1 MISRSNRYGVE
12 IESRTIGVPVLSDSG
27 LSDSG
32 LSDSGLSDS
41 GLGDSGLGDSG
52 LSDSGL
58 RRLAV
63 SCSRF
68 SPGRQCCHD
77 LMDLL
82 ATSIDDRNLFSWL
95 FFPNDFDQIFE

>member
-41 GLGDSGLGDSG
+41 GLSDSGLG
-52 LSDSGL
+52 DSGL

-68 SPGRQCCHD
+68 SPGGQCCHD

>member
-1 MISRSNRYGVE
+1 MIIRSNRNGVE

-27 LSDSG
+27 LG
-32 LSDSGLSDS
+32 DS

-52 LSDSGL
+52 LGDSGL